1 MINQSK
7 TLDYESISNFNCT
20 LRATDGGETGRER
33 ERKIERDVAM
43 LDLVYKYIDLY
54 YCLNTIL
61 HILGISIAN

>member
-33 ERKIERDVAM
+33 ERDVAM